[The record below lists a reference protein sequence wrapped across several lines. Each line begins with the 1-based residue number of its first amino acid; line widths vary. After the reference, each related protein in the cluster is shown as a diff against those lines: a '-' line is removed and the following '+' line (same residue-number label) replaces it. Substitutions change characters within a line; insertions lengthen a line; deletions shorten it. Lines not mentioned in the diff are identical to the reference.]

1 MFVSTDEQLIL
12 FLHCSLS
19 YLEDCKKKY
28 IEAYYTIRTISPEI
42 FGNRNPKGDDVHQ
55 ALSVL

>member
-12 FLHCSLS
+12 FLHCSHS
-19 YLEDCKKKY
+19 QLEDCKKF
-28 IEAYYTIRTISPEI
+28 IEEYYTIRTHCPEI
-42 FGNRNPKGDDVHQ
+42 FENRDPKGDDVHQ